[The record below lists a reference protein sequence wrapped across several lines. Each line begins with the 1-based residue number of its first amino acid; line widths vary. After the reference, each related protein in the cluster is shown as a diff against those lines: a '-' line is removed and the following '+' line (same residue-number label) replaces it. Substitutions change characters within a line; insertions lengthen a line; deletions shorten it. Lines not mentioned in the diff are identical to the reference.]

1 MSKRRVLLILCAVLL
16 TLHLSSSL
24 ADEVP
29 RTVVWRVTAPALDG
43 NVLQNLTFHGEGQ
56 GASSG
61 KAPYISPFGR
71 EDRHGVMY
79 WRQEADQTIFCAY
92 DYAKAPKGMENAQ
105 IHFEIVRHQDSGAER
120 IYAYNY
126 DMWNAVP
133 EQSGF
138 SASGAMDTVEAATG
152 LLQELSLLNV
162 NTGVMPVSFSTMGRM
177 EGTTPCRKVIIS
189 ETLEGLPI
197 RLSAELL
204 SDSVPVSAAGRIEPC
219 YVQAVFSDEDGL
231 INLEG
236 SWCAFAPLE
245 NASRILSAEEA
256 LTRFASVGLA
266 TSETTPEI
274 CWFLA
279 SSAQDVT
286 ATLAWRVGNSYLSA
300 VDGTWLQT
308 EN

>member
-1 MSKRRVLLILCAVLL
+1 MSKRSVLLILCTLLL
-16 TLHLSSSL
+16 TLSLSSSL

-29 RTVVWRVTAPALDG
+29 RTVVWRVTAPPLDG
-43 NVLQNLTFHGEGQ
+43 NVLQKLTFHTEGQ
-56 GASSG
+56 DASSEE
-61 KAPYISPFGR
+61 APYISPFGR
-71 EDRHGVMY
+71 ADRNGAMFWH
-79 WRQEADQTIFCAY
+79 REAEQDIFCAY

-105 IHFEIVRHQDSGAER
+105 IHFEIVRHQDSSDER

-133 EQSGF
+133 EKSGF
-138 SASGAMDTVEAATG
+138 SADHATDTVEAATG
-152 LLQELSLLNV
+152 LLQELSLLNE

-177 EGTTPCRKVIIS
+177 EGTTPCRKVIIG

-204 SDSVPVSAAGRIEPC
+204 SGTGAPSAANRIEPC

-236 SWCAFAPLE
+236 SWCAFSPFE
-245 NASRILSAEEA
+245 SASRILSAEEA
-256 LTRFASVGLA
+256 QTRFSAAGLA
-266 TSETTPEI
+266 TPETTQEI

-279 SSAQDVT
+279 SNAQDVT
-286 ATLAWRVGNSYLSA
+286 ATLAWRMGNSYLSA

-308 EN
+308 E

>member
-16 TLHLSSSL
+16 TLNLSSSL

-43 NVLQNLTFHGEGQ
+43 NVLQNLTFRGEGQ

-92 DYAKAPKGMENAQ
+92 DYANSPKNGEHAQ
-105 IHFEIVRHQDSGAER
+105 IHFEIVRHQDSGSER
-120 IYAYNY
+120 IYAYN
-126 DMWNAVP
+126 DNMNAMP
-133 EQSGF
+133 EKSGL
-138 SASGAMDTVEAATG
+138 GAELAGETAKTAAD
-152 LLQELSLLNV
+152 LLQRLSLLNA
-162 NTGVMPVSFSTMGRM
+162 NTGVMPVSFSAMGRTK
-177 EGTTPCRKVIIS
+177 GTSPCRKVIIG

-197 RLSAELL
+197 RLSAALL
-204 SDSVPVSAAGRIEPC
+204 LGSVPASAADRLEPC

-231 INLEG
+231 VNLEG
-236 SWCAFAPLE
+236 SWCAFEPME
-245 NASRILSAEEA
+245 NTLRTLSAEEA
-256 LTRFASVGLA
+256 AAHFEDTGLTAPG
-266 TSETTPEI
+266 TMPEA
-274 CWFLA
+274 CWFLSA
-279 SSAQDVT
+279 SGQEAT

-308 EN
+308 ES